1 MIVLL
6 GEVGGNEEN
15 EIAEMIKSGI
25 IKKPIVAF
33 CIGTISDLLPSG
45 VQFGHAGAKADTN
58 TESSNYKNLNL
69 TQKTFFIILVIIQ
82 KMLQKCYA

>member
-25 IKKPIVAF
+25 IKKPVVAF

-45 VQFGHAGAKADTN
+45 VQF
-58 TESSNYKNLNL
+58 
-69 TQKTFFIILVIIQ
+69 
-82 KMLQKCYA
+82 